1 MEYGPTTA
9 LIVVDVQ
16 NDFADPKGNLS
27 VRGGEDVIDFI
38 NEQIQAASR
47 AGSPVV
53 YTQDWHPESTPH
65 FDVDGGIWPVHC
77 VADTFGAELHSA
89 LKVIEGAVR
98 VKKGVGG
105 EDGYSAFNV
114 RDPETGNETATGL
127 ANQLHNS
134 GVERVA
140 VLGLALDYCVRE
152 SALDATSAGF
162 ETTLLADGTRP
173 VNLRLGDGARAVA
186 SLVEAG
192 VAVE

>member
-1 MEYGPTTA
+1 VEYGPTTA

-27 VRGGEDVIDFI
+27 VAGGEDVIDFI
-38 NEQIQAASR
+38 NEQIKAASR
-47 AGSPVV
+47 AGATVV

-65 FDVDGGIWPVHC
+65 FDVEGGIWPVHC
-77 VADTFGAELHSA
+77 VADTPGAELHPA
-89 LKVIEGAVR
+89 LEVIEGAVR

-114 RDPETGNETATGL
+114 RDPETGNETSTGL
-127 ANQLHNS
+127 ASQLRNS
-134 GVERVA
+134 GIERIV

-152 SALDATSAGF
+152 SAVDAASAGF

-173 VNLRLGDGARAVA
+173 VNLMVGDGVRAVA
-186 SLVEAG
+186 SLIEAG